1 MPGLHICLPPFC
13 KGGLRG
19 VAFARLGHMLAAG
32 NGPPYLAPPLPEA
45 VNGGG
50 LHSARQTPLGKRG
63 RKRDKRNALRLAL
76 QHGGRPGGGVD
87 VPGKIVADG
96 EMLLAVVGVFQHV
109 VQPDARML
117 SRVEPV

>member
-19 VAFARLGHMLAAG
+19 VAFARLGHVLAAG
-32 NGPPYLAPPLPEA
+32 NSPPYLA
-45 VNGGG
+45 NGDNNDMAFVAG
-50 LHSARQTPLGKRG
+50 TKKRG
-63 RKRDKRNALRLAL
+63 ANRLRRSL
-76 QHGGRPGGGVD
+76 QHGCWPCGGVD

-109 VQPDARML
+109 VQPNARML